1 MDFIIPSVGSIDPI
15 ISPLPKASSAPI
27 PSHSMV
33 TRSKTGTLRFRS
45 FPDHTSFFS
54 TKHHLCALSSVSIPI
69 EPTCYYQAEKSPEW
83 CAAMGDE
90 FDALLANETWSLCPH
105 PSQHN
110 IIRNKWVYKIK
121 QKQDG
126 SIDRYKARLVA
137 KGFDQESGVDFTETF
152 SPVVKTSTI
161 RVILA
166 LAVQFNWSIRQ
177 LDVSNAF
184 LHGHLL
190 EEVYIVDSQF
200 PSHVCRLHKSLY
212 GLKQAL
218 RAWFTRLSQTL
229 LELGF
234 VSSTVDSSLFV
245 FHEGSVHLYFLIYV
259 DDILFTGTSPSH
271 ITSVIAKLQQVF
283 KLKDL
288 GNLSFFLGIQAV
300 RSSQSL
306 HLRQAK

>member
-1 MDFIIPSVGSIDPI
+1 MEQPRGFI
-15 ISPLPKASSAPI
+15 
-27 PSHSMV
+27 
-33 TRSKTGTLRFRS
+33 
-45 FPDHTSFFS
+45 
-54 TKHHLCALSSVSIPI
+54 
-69 EPTCYYQAEKSPEW
+69 
-83 CAAMGDE
+83 
-90 FDALLANETWSLCPH
+90 
-105 PSQHN
+105 
-110 IIRNKWVYKIK
+110 
-121 QKQDG
+121 
-126 SIDRYKARLVA
+126 
-137 KGFDQESGVDFTETF
+137 
-152 SPVVKTSTI
+152 
-161 RVILA
+161 
-166 LAVQFNWSIRQ
+166 
-177 LDVSNAF
+177 
-184 LHGHLL
+184 
-190 EEVYIVDSQF
+190 DSQF
-200 PSHVCRLHKSLY
+200 SSHVCRLHKSLY